1 MKRTNTS
8 RFIWSTALFRSIN
21 QKESQKSIKLQ
32 ASMIVWSAL
41 ACNHFTLTATNKN
54 NYPLKHSIHP
64 RLTKKSPKWSDDSR
78 RGIDLQVNRNRNT
91 TIYKPA
97 KQSMETVANAF
108 KLKTAGFMASYF
120 CSRTILNALF
130 ITLITFVIVPLMTKG
145 SEPESCLL
153 AIIPS
158 LLATMIL
165 WFRFTYK
172 YAN

>member
-1 MKRTNTS
+1 
-8 RFIWSTALFRSIN
+8 
-21 QKESQKSIKLQ
+21 
-32 ASMIVWSAL
+32 
-41 ACNHFTLTATNKN
+41 
-54 NYPLKHSIHP
+54 
-64 RLTKKSPKWSDDSR
+64 
-78 RGIDLQVNRNRNT
+78 
-91 TIYKPA
+91 
-97 KQSMETVANAF
+97 METLANAF
-108 KLKTAGFMASYF
+108 KLKTARFMASYF